1 MKLHPS
7 RKRPRFY
14 SLSNQKTQFNANSRV
29 IVSRMGAS
37 EDVNFSPVRR
47 VLVKMPNA
55 RREKLCE
62 RYLTHG
68 GKRSEA
74 EVLDTMRKVLWKRYH
89 VRREES
95 CGEHLTYI
103 GNISVEDT

>member
-1 MKLHPS
+1 
-7 RKRPRFY
+7 
-14 SLSNQKTQFNANSRV
+14 
-29 IVSRMGAS
+29 MGAS

-47 VLVKMPNA
+47 VLVKLPDA

-68 GKRSEA
+68 GERSIA
-74 EVLDTMRKVLWKRYH
+74 EVLGTMRKVLWKTYH